1 MPGARQDIAAT
12 DLINPILN
20 SPYDAPESHFEIG
33 PNGPTG
39 IVLTG
44 RRPSESFIPV
54 PASRKGRHG
63 DQQVLDFDI
72 TGERREQNSL
82 INDIRREV
90 ERWRANGWNGVT
102 PYTRTLLSHWAA
114 RPPTRDDPVLFC
126 QREAAETAIF
136 LAEVAGR
143 HGTADYRRRIEPQNL
158 LHSDGL
164 PRVGMKMATGTGK
177 TVVMAMI
184 IAWQTINKVITPNDA
199 RFAKRFLVVTPGI
212 TIRDRLGVLHPER
225 DDNYYRERD
234 LVPPDLWDALLQAQ
248 IDIVNYH
255 TFLPR
260 DSKEIQGVSSNTRKL
275 LRGGKPEVA
284 DAFRETPDMVAT
296 RILRAFGTGKGEL
309 VVLNDEAHHCYQDKL
324 LEHPDDEADNEDR
337 ERNRDARVWFRGLH
351 DLRRKAGVKIVYDL
365 SATPYYLKG
374 SGYNEGFIFPWVV
387 SDFSLMDAIE
397 SGIVKIPRI
406 PVDDDAAG
414 KELVYLRLWDNIQP
428 PLPKRRAANDPGM
441 GQHGWV
447 MPETLEG
454 ALRSLYRSYQ
464 DNHADY
470 EARLSALGEPT
481 PVLIVVCPNTV
492 VSKLMFDWIAGREIE
507 LADGTMRLATG
518 SLPLLSNVED
528 GVWTTRQRTILVDSA
543 QLESGEPIG
552 AEFRKDAAREIE
564 AFKQAYRLRN
574 PGADVDKIT
583 DADLLREAMN
593 TIGKKGKLGEYI
605 RCVVS
610 VAMLTE
616 GWDAN
621 TVTHILGVRPFRSQ
635 LLCEQVVGRGLR
647 RRSYVVNPATG
658 HFEPEY
664 AEVYGVPFAFIPGDR
679 QIPKPQHPRPA
690 IEVRSVSDRW
700 ELAISFPKLDGYRVE
715 LPDEPLHAEF
725 DAAAKLHLDQASVAL
740 WVESRGVVGTS
751 RQVDLEEIRN
761 ARPQRIAFDIAKTLM
776 QREEFFGAHAG
787 VGRPWLFPQLA
798 EICRRWLDDC
808 VTTDPGVTR
817 GHLLLTQAGA
827 RAAEKVFA
835 SIVRYPE
842 NRTALLMPI
851 IRRFDSI
858 GSTNEVR
865 FLTRKV
871 VMEPPPTKSHL
882 NHVVLDGVRGNSW
895 EEGLAHILE
904 LDERVKAYVKNERLG
919 FTIPYVHEGRTH
931 EYVPDFLVRLVQQ
944 SDDVERTL
952 IVEVSGSRKSPG
964 PTATKAETARNQW
977 CAAVNNW
984 GEFGR
989 WGYVEVHNPA
999 SAPALINEAIE
1010 NLYAD
1015 NISIGL
1021 PA

>member
-309 VVLNDEAHHCYQDKL
+309 VVLNDNRWSIARTVGGLAKYLNRIRTLPQYREFKKEFLDTVGMLPVVGGPVARWAEQVKEAVANSLNPGHL
-324 LEHPDDEADNEDR
+324 FR
-337 ERNRDARVWFRGLH
+337 ELGWTYFGPENGH
-351 DLRRKAGVKIVYDL
+351 DV
-365 SATPYYLKG
+365 
-374 SGYNEGFIFPWVV
+374 
-387 SDFSLMDAIE
+387 
-397 SGIVKIPRI
+397 
-406 PVDDDAAG
+406 
-414 KELVYLRLWDNIQP
+414 
-428 PLPKRRAANDPGM
+428 
-441 GQHGWV
+441 
-447 MPETLEG
+447 
-454 ALRSLYRSYQ
+454 
-464 DNHADY
+464 
-470 EARLSALGEPT
+470 ARLEVLFRDLQRVKG
-481 PVLIVVCPNTV
+481 PVHLHVVTE
-492 VSKLMFDWIAGREIE
+492 KGRGYAKE
-507 LADGTMRLATG
+507 T
-518 SLPLLSNVED
+518 
-528 GVWTTRQRTILVDSA
+528 
-543 QLESGEPIG
+543 
-552 AEFRKDAAREIE
+552 KDAA
-564 AFKQAYRLRN
+564 
-574 PGADVDKIT
+574 
-583 DADLLREAMN
+583 
-593 TIGKKGKLGEYI
+593 
-605 RCVVS
+605 
-610 VAMLTE
+610 
-616 GWDAN
+616 
-621 TVTHILGVRPFRSQ
+621 H
-635 LLCEQVVGRGLR
+635 
-647 RRSYVVNPATG
+647 
-658 HFEPEY
+658 
-664 AEVYGVPFAFIPGDR
+664 
-679 QIPKPQHPRPA
+679 A
-690 IEVRSVSDRW
+690 I
-700 ELAISFPKLDGYRVE
+700 A
-715 LPDEPLHAEF
+715 
-725 DAAAKLHLDQASVAL
+725 
-740 WVESRGVVGTS
+740 
-751 RQVDLEEIRN
+751 
-761 ARPQRIAFDIAKTLM
+761 
-776 QREEFFGAHAG
+776 
-787 VGRPWLFPQLA
+787 
-798 EICRRWLDDC
+798 
-808 VTTDPGVTR
+808 
-817 GHLLLTQAGA
+817 
-827 RAAEKVFA
+827 
-835 SIVRYPE
+835 
-842 NRTALLMPI
+842 
-851 IRRFDSI
+851 
-858 GSTNEVR
+858 
-865 FLTRKV
+865 
-871 VMEPPPTKSHL
+871 
-882 NHVVLDGVRGNSW
+882 
-895 EEGLAHILE
+895 
-904 LDERVKAYVKNERLG
+904 
-919 FTIPYVHEGRTH
+919 
-931 EYVPDFLVRLVQQ
+931 
-944 SDDVERTL
+944 
-952 IVEVSGSRKSPG
+952 
-964 PTATKAETARNQW
+964 
-977 CAAVNNW
+977 
-984 GEFGR
+984 
-989 WGYVEVHNPA
+989 
-999 SAPALINEAIE
+999 APAK
-1010 NLYAD
+1010 
-1015 NISIGL
+1015 
-1021 PA
+1021 PAKVAKPV